1 MSYETDMTI
10 EYYETNADAFVD
22 GTINANM
29 DKLRTR
35 VLQYVPDG
43 GTILDFGCGS
53 GRDSKAF
60 LDEGYHVVSL
70 DGSSALCATTR
81 EVTGQP
87 AICCKYQD
95 YWAMTQYDGI
105 WACASL
111 LHLTLDELP
120 SVLSQLEKS
129 LKPGA
134 VIYMSFKYGDFSGER
149 NGRWFTDMTEER
161 LRSMMSESTSLEEEV
176 FWKTNDARP
185 DRTEKWLNCIY
196 RKATAG

>member
-10 EYYETNADAFVD
+10 EYYEMNADAFVD
-22 GTINANM
+22 GTISANM
-29 DKLRTR
+29 DELRTR
-35 VLQYVPDG
+35 FLQYVPDG

-60 LDEGYHVVSL
+60 FDKGYHVVSL
-70 DGSSALCATTR
+70 DGSSALCAKTR

-87 AICCKYQD
+87 AICCKFQD

-111 LHLTLDELP
+111 LHMTLDELS
-120 SVLSQLEKS
+120 SVLGQLEKS
-129 LKPGA
+129 LKTGA
-134 VIYMSFKYGDFSGER
+134 VLYMSFKYGDSSEER
-149 NGRWFTDMTEER
+149 NGRWFTDMTEKH
-161 LRSMMSESTSLEEEV
+161 LRMILSDFSTMKEETI
-176 FWKTNDARP
+176 WQTNDARP

-196 RKATAG
+196 RKTTAG